1 MRISD
6 WSSDVC
12 ASDLDSV
19 EKRAD
24 KSSNLSSGAKAR
36 ALIVAADRVA
46 TRSSGASAISTC
58 AKPSSA
64 TTARKN
70 SQRRLRDSTSR
81 TCRAL
86 RIATTSPGKD
96 PKSVVSGKSVSVSV
110 DHGGSRNIKK
120 KKNKHRHK

>member
-46 TRSSGASAISTC
+46 QRSSGASAISTYV
-58 AKPSSA
+58 KPSSA
-64 TTARKN
+64 ATARKN
-70 SQRRLRDSTSR
+70 SQRRLRDSTSS
-81 TCRAL
+81 TGRAL
-86 RIATTSPGKD
+86 RIATTSHDDPGPLPQSTQTD
-96 PKSVVSGKSVSVSV
+96 
-110 DHGGSRNIKK
+110 RNSTSLTSS
-120 KKNKHRHK
+120 N